1 MCLDRKGKSRT
12 KEAKENRK
20 NHIGYKVFQYDGRM
34 NFLSNK
40 RMVRKNKTLEEQ
52 YMGGRANITGEWNID
67 ESDKILYYNEVRG
80 GFPRYSSGYHIWLQK
95 NIGSVFTSIYAKVEF
110 DDIIVEGFQGYRP
123 VVVCKKYRVLEV
135 YVWNYDKKEF
145 ELIRKNK
152 VRNNNLIFSIL

>member
-67 ESDKILYYNEVRG
+67 ESDKILYYDGDLG
-80 GFPRYSSGYHIWLQK
+80 GYYSSGYHVWLQK
-95 NIGSVFTSIYAKVEF
+95 NERSVFTSIYAKVEF
-110 DDIIVEGFQGYRP
+110 DDVIVEGFQSSKP
-123 VVVCKKYRVLEV
+123 VIVCRKYRVLEV
-135 YVWNYDKKEF
+135 YVWDYDKKEF
-145 ELIRKNK
+145 KLIRKNK
-152 VRNNNLIFSIL
+152 VRKVKNMKTK